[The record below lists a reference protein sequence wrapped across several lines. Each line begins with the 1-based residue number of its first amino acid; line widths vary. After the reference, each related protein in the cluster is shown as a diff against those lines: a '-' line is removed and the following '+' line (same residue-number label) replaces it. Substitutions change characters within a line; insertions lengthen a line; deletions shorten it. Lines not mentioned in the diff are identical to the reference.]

1 MHEFFHSL
9 FSRENITL
17 ILSILGALGSVSAW
31 IYTFVKSRKR
41 FDVKINGYNRDP
53 HHVLLHIQFTNNST
67 LPLSITDISIYC
79 NKEYHAKRIPEKVLE
94 KTLRV
99 GKEVRSHNEF
109 YSISFPIN
117 LPSLAGEAGYVLFS
131 SLEETF
137 PQLSNDVTLIIRTN
151 RGREVRRTLSLGNR
165 LSQ

>member
-1 MHEFFHSL
+1 MIEIFHSL

-17 ILSILGALGSVSAW
+17 FLSIFGALGSASAW
-31 IYTFVKSRKR
+31 IYTFIKSRKR
-41 FDVKINGYNRDP
+41 FNVKINGYNLTP
-53 HHVLLHIQFTNNST
+53 HGVLFHIQFINNST

-99 GKEVRSHNEF
+99 GKEVRSHKEF
-109 YSISFPIN
+109 YSMSFPIN
-117 LPSLAGEAGYVLFS
+117 LPSLAGESGYVLFS
-131 SLEETF
+131 SGEENF

-151 RGREVRRTLSLGNR
+151 RGREVKRILSLGNR
-165 LSQ
+165 LFQ